1 MTTDGTAARPFAVV
15 TDSTADITPDM
26 AREHGIVV
34 VPLTVTFG
42 EESFADGVL
51 TQQEFFDRMNAAPAL
66 PTTSQPSVGAFVD
79 AYRGALETADHVI
92 SVHISGRLSG
102 TVESARSAAEQ
113 FAGRVK
119 VFDSLNLSWGLGWQ
133 VIGAA
138 QASADGLDPEAGL
151 ARLAE
156 LRERVKMI
164 VGVDS
169 RDNLSRGGRIGKV
182 SMFLGSLLNLKV
194 TFTVDAEG
202 AFQPVGRSRGEK
214 AALDLTM
221 EWVAKQL
228 GDETCGTFAVGQAMS
243 PERAHRLADELR
255 SRYDVTRMVV
265 YETGTVIATHTG
277 PGWSVVVL
285 PGE

>member
-1 MTTDGTAARPFAVV
+1 MTSDAGPPRSFAVV
-15 TDSTADITPDM
+15 TDSTADITPEM
-26 AREHGIVV
+26 AREHRILV
-34 VPLTVTFG
+34 VPLTVAFG
-42 EESFADGVL
+42 DESFADGTL
-51 TQQEFFDRMNAAPAL
+51 SQQEFFRRMDAAPVL
-66 PTTSQPSVGAFVD
+66 PTTSQPSAGAFTD
-79 AYRGALETADHVI
+79 AYTSALETADEVV
-92 SVHISGRLSG
+92 SVHISNRLSG
-102 TVESARSAAEQ
+102 TIESARIAAEQ
-113 FAGRVK
+113 FAGRVH

-133 VIGAA
+133 VMEAA
-138 QASADGLDPEAGL
+138 RAASEGVTPDAAL
-151 ARLAE
+151 ARLAD
-156 LRERVKMI
+156 LRDRVKMI

-169 RDNLSRGGRIGKV
+169 LDNLSRGGRIGRV

-202 AFQPVGRSRGEK
+202 EFQPVGRSRGEN

-221 EWVAKQL
+221 EWVAKHM
-228 GDETCGTFAVGQAMS
+228 GDETRGTFAVGQAMS
-243 PERAHRLADELR
+243 PERANRLADELR